1 MKSIETYF
9 DYASPWA
16 YLASELMPRKLP
28 SLGAAIIYRPIYLR
42 GLESFAKGAPYSS
55 SKLAYLM
62 RDLARCAEHEGVTLT
77 PPPVFPI
84 DGLHALRGAV
94 VAQDSGA
101 FDRYHRAAFR
111 AAWADGRDINKVEV
125 VGTLLAE
132 ALGSSETTA
141 LEAMSV
147 PTVKDR
153 LREATAAAEARGVFG
168 VPTFFVGDEMFWGHD
183 RFDYVARA
191 ARGARDG
198 KEG

>member
-1 MKSIETYF
+1 MKPIESYF

-28 SLGAAIIYRPIYLR
+28 SLGAAVVYKPIYLR
-42 GLESFAKGAPYSS
+42 GLESFAKGVPYTQ

-77 PPPVFPI
+77 PPPTFPI
-84 DGLHALRGAV
+84 DGLQALRGAL

-101 FDRYHRAAFR
+101 FDRYHRTAFR
-111 AAWADGRDINKVEV
+111 AAWAEARDITKREV
-125 VGTLLAE
+125 VAHILAE
-132 ALGSSETTA
+132 ALGSSEATA
-141 LEAMSV
+141 LEAMAD
-147 PTVKDR
+147 PAIKTR
-153 LREATAAAEARGVFG
+153 LRDATAAAEARGVFG

-191 ARGARDG
+191 ARAG
-198 KEG
+198 

>member
-28 SLGAAIIYRPIYLR
+28 SLGAAVVHRPIYLR
-42 GLESFAKGAPYSS
+42 GLESFAKGVPYTAA
-55 SKLAYLM
+55 KLTYLM

-77 PPPVFPI
+77 TPPAFPI
-84 DGLHALRGAV
+84 DGLHALRGAI

-101 FDRYHRAAFR
+101 FDRYHRTVFR
-111 AAWADGRDINKVEV
+111 AAWAEARDISKKEV
-125 VGTLLAE
+125 VATILAD
-132 ALGSSETTA
+132 ALGSSEATA
-141 LEAMSV
+141 VEAMSV
-147 PTVKDR
+147 PTVKER
-153 LREATAAAEARGVFG
+153 LRDATTAAEARGVFG

-191 ARGARDG
+191 VRAS
-198 KEG
+198 

>member
-1 MKSIETYF
+1 MKAIETYF

-28 SLGAAIIYRPIYLR
+28 SLGAAVIYRPIYLR
-42 GLESFAKGAPYSS
+42 GLDSFANGVPYSS

-62 RDLARCAEHEGVTLT
+62 RDLARCAAHEGVTLT
-77 PPPVFPI
+77 QPPTFPI
-84 DGLHALRGAV
+84 DGLQALRGAI

-111 AAWADGRDINKVEV
+111 AAWAEGRDITKKEV

-132 ALGSSETTA
+132 ALGSSEATA

-147 PTVKDR
+147 PSVKDR

-183 RFDYVARA
+183 RFDYVSRA
-191 ARGARDG
+191 TRGT
-198 KEG
+198 

>member
-1 MKSIETYF
+1 MKPIETYF

-28 SLGAAIIYRPIYLR
+28 SLGAAVVYRPIYLR
-42 GLESFAKGAPYSS
+42 GLESFAKGVPYTH

-62 RDLARCAEHEGVTLT
+62 RDLARCAEFEGVTLMQ
-77 PPPVFPI
+77 PPTFPI
-84 DGLHALRGAV
+84 DGLHALRGAI

-101 FDRYHRAAFR
+101 FDRYHRSAFR
-111 AAWADGRDINKVEV
+111 AAWASGRDINQREV
-125 VGTLLAE
+125 VAAILAE
-132 ALGSSETTA
+132 ALGSSEATA
-141 LEAMSV
+141 LEAMAV
-147 PTVKDR
+147 PSIKER

-191 ARGARDG
+191 ARA
-198 KEG
+198 

>member
-28 SLGAAIIYRPIYLR
+28 SLGATVIHRPIYLR
-42 GLESFAKGAPYSS
+42 GLESFSKGVPYTQ

-62 RDLARCAEHEGVTLT
+62 RDLVRCAEHEGVTLT
-77 PPPVFPI
+77 QPPTFPV
-84 DGLHALRGAV
+84 DGLHALRGAI

-101 FDRYHRAAFR
+101 FDRYHRNAFR
-111 AAWADGRDINKVEV
+111 AAWANGRDINERDV
-125 VGTLLAE
+125 VATILAE
-132 ALGSSETTA
+132 ALGSSEATA
-141 LEAMSV
+141 LEAMAV
-147 PTVKDR
+147 PDIKQR
-153 LREATAAAEARGVFG
+153 LRDATAAAEARGVFG

-191 ARGARDG
+191 ARG
-198 KEG
+198 